1 MKLSSE
7 SKQLAKSLLNFVRV
21 SEGKVDESRVRLVLG
36 KVLKEKPRQFLAV
49 LMRFKKLI
57 ALELAKRSVTV
68 QSAVALQEDE
78 RQNVMR
84 FLEGRYGQGLNPSFE
99 VKSELKGGLLI
110 KVGSDVWDGSIRN
123 RLEQL
128 KATW

>member
-7 SKQLAKSLLNFVRV
+7 SRRLAKSLLIFVRIG
-21 SEGKVDESRVRLVLG
+21 EGKVDESRVRLVLE
-36 KVLKEKPRQFLAV
+36 KILKEKPRQYLAV
-49 LMRFKKLI
+49 LTQFKKLI
-57 ALELAKRSVTV
+57 ALELAKRAVTV
-68 QSAVALQEDE
+68 QSAVHLQDDE

-84 FLEGRYGQGLNPSFE
+84 FLEGRYGHGLNPAFE
-99 VKSELKGGLLI
+99 IKPELKGGLLI

>member
-7 SKQLAKSLLNFVRV
+7 SKQLAKSFLNFVRLN
-21 SEGKVDESRVRLVLG
+21 EGKVDESRVRLVVE
-36 KVLKEKPRQFLAV
+36 KILKEKPRQFLAV
-49 LMRFKKLI
+49 LSRFKKLV
-57 ALELAKRSVTV
+57 ALELAKRKVTV
-68 QSAVALQEDE
+68 QSAVALQEEE
-78 RQNVMR
+78 RSQVMR
-84 FLEGRYGQGLNPSFE
+84 FLEGRYGQGLTPAFE
-99 VKSELKGGLLI
+99 VKPELRGGLLI

>member
-7 SKQLAKSLLNFVRV
+7 SRQLAKSLLTFVRV
-21 SEGKVDESRVRLVLG
+21 GEGKIDEARVRLVLG
-36 KVLKEKPRQFLAV
+36 KFLQEKPRQYLAV
-49 LMRFKKLI
+49 LTQFKKLVE
-57 ALELAKRSVTV
+57 LELAKRKAMV
-68 QSAVALQEDE
+68 QSAMSLQEDE
-78 RQNVMR
+78 RQNVLR
-84 FLEGRYGQGLNPSFE
+84 FLEGRYGQGLNPAFE
-99 VKSELKGGLLI
+99 IKPELKGGLLI